1 MKRIF
6 SSLFI
11 IGLLFSLLPTFKV
24 EAATEKDLLNIAK
37 SHIGVPYLTG
47 GTTPKGFDCSGFL
60 VYVFNKI
67 GVSVPRT
74 AAEQATVG
82 KSVDKSALQPG
93 DLVFFKNTV
102 SGKSGV
108 THSGIYTGDNSFI
121 SATSSKGIAIVS
133 LDNTYWA
140 PKYAGAKRISY
151 SASNSTTFSDIDK
164 DFFAKEAIQQLNV
177 QQVIQGFEDGTF
189 RPNESVTRE
198 QAAAI
203 INRVLKRKSASLY
216 SYKDVATSSRFAS
229 DIAAIKELGVINGF
243 EDGTFRPKETMTRAQ
258 MAIIVQNAFKLDK
271 KITYSASSIMYSDVP
286 PSYRAYNA
294 IMIMKK
300 IDTTSGF
307 QTPVYRT
314 GDDATRAFFSAA
326 IYNAINL

>member
-1 MKRIF
+1 MKRVI
-6 SSLFI
+6 SSLLI
-11 IGLLFSLLPTFKV
+11 IGLLFSWLPTFKA
-24 EAATEKDLLNIAK
+24 EAATEKDLISIAK
-37 SHIGVPYLTG
+37 SYLGVPYLTG
-47 GTTPKGFDCSGFL
+47 GSTPSGFDCSGFL
-60 VYVFNKI
+60 IYVFNKL
-67 GVSVPRT
+67 GVSLPRT

-82 KSVDKSALQPG
+82 KSVDKSSLQPG

-102 SGKSGV
+102 SGKSGI
-108 THSGIYTGDNSFI
+108 THSGIYVGDNSFI

-133 LDNTYWA
+133 LNNTYWA
-140 PKYAGAKRISY
+140 PKYTGAKRISDK
-151 SASNSTTFSDIDK
+151 ASSSDTFSDIAS

-189 RPNESVTRE
+189 RPDESVTRE

-203 INRVLKRKSASLY
+203 INRVLKKKTTSLY
-216 SYKDVATSSRFAS
+216 SYKDVATSSRFAA

-258 MAIIVQNAFKLDK
+258 MAIIVQNAFQLDK
-271 KITYSASSIMYSDVP
+271 KITYSASSTVYSDVP
-286 PSYRAYNA
+286 PGYRAYSA
-294 IMIMKK
+294 IMIMRK

-314 GDDATRAFFSAA
+314 GDNATRAFFSAA